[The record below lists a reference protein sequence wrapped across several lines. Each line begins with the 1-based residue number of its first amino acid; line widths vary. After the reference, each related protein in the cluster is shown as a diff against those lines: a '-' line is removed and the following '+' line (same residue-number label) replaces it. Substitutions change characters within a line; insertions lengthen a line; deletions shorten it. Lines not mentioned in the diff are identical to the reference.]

1 MDKNSEEV
9 VLYEFLREEIARED
23 SVTHQRMTVALA
35 LQGFLF
41 AAVALLVASIWP
53 TEAADNGLTEI
64 MLAAVV
70 KFRLALIGGIGMVGL
85 LVAIGTMLGIA
96 ASQISIYQTKRNW
109 ERYARSG
116 NRRVIVRLPAAYGRG
131 CLFHLGTAFAY
142 WITASLILMWG
153 LFVFAFVRSF
163 PVTSWL
169 P

>member
-41 AAVALLVASIWP
+41 AAVALP

-70 KFRLALIGGIGMVGL
+70 KFRFALIGGIGMVGL